1 MDDGRQHEPEKKLRT
16 GFSTGSCAA
25 AAAKAA
31 TAALLSGKSQSEVT
45 ILLPNRTP
53 VRFTVARCEL
63 STRSATCSIIKDAG
77 DDPDVTHGAE
87 ICATVELSEEPAI
100 ALIGGEGVGKVTRVG
115 LGLEI
120 GEPDITRV
128 PRRMITESVRHALD
142 EQKRG
147 DVGARVTIWVPNGA
161 ELAKKT
167 LLPRLGVIGG
177 IGILGSN
184 GLVTPF
190 STAAF
195 RASIARAIDVALSA
209 GQRELVFTTGG
220 QSEKFA
226 MALLPHLPELAFI
239 EMGDFAGYAVSS
251 AARRGVSHAI
261 FAGMIGKLS
270 KIADGKKMTHAA
282 GSKVNLELLAGMAR
296 KLGAPAPVAAQIE
309 GANTARHA
317 LELALSAGFAALAD
331 EVCAAAAEHLRHFA
345 GADLPV
351 SVMLTDFDGKL
362 LGLYAADPA
371 LSHLLK
377 ENRPGN
383 VRV

>member
-1 MDDGRQHEPEKKLRT
+1 MAQGGKQLESEKKLRT

-31 TAALLSGKSQSEVT
+31 TAALLADKAQSEVT

-53 VRFTVARCEL
+53 VRFAVARCEFDA
-63 STRSATCSIIKDAG
+63 RSATCSVIKDAG

-87 ICATVELSEEPAI
+87 IFATVELNEEPAI
-100 ALIGGEGVGKVTRVG
+100 AIAGGEGVGKVTRAG
-115 LGLEI
+115 LGLEV

-128 PRRMITESVRHALD
+128 PRRMITESVRQALTD
-142 EQKRG
+142 EKRG
-147 DVGARVTIWVPNGA
+147 ETGARVTISVPNGA

-167 LLPRLGVIGG
+167 LLARLGVVGG

-226 MALLPHLPELAFI
+226 MALLPHLTETAFI
-239 EMGDFAGYAVSS
+239 EMGDFAGYAANW
-251 AARRGVSHAI
+251 AARKGVRHAI

-282 GSKVNLELLAGMAR
+282 GSKVNLELLAAMAR
-296 KLGAPAPVAAQIE
+296 KLGADAPIAAQIE
-309 GANTARHA
+309 AANTARHA
-317 LELALSAGFAALAD
+317 LEIALAGGLDALPD
-331 EVCAAAAEHLRHFA
+331 EVCAAAAEHLRRFA
-345 GADLPV
+345 GAALPI

-362 LGLYAADPA
+362 LGLYAGDPA
-371 LSHLLK
+371 LNDLK
-377 ENRPGN
+377 GARPGDA
-383 VRV
+383 RA

>member
-1 MDDGRQHEPEKKLRT
+1 MAQANKQLEPKKQLRT

-31 TAALLSGKSQSEVT
+31 TTALLTKTAQSEVT

-53 VRFTVARCEL
+53 ARFAVARCE
-63 STRSATCSIIKDAG
+63 SDAHSATCSIIKDAG
-77 DDPDVTHGAE
+77 DDPDVTHGAA
-87 ICATVELSEEPAI
+87 IFATVELSEDPAI
-100 ALIGGEGVGKVTRVG
+100 TILGGEGVGKVTRAG
-115 LGLEI
+115 LGLEV

-128 PRRMITESVRHALD
+128 PRRMISESVRQALD
-142 EQKRG
+142 DLKRG
-147 DVGARVTIWVPNGA
+147 DLGARVTISVPNGA

-167 LLPRLGVIGG
+167 LLARLGVIGG

-226 MALLPHLPELAFI
+226 MALLPHLPEVAFI
-239 EMGDFAGYAVSS
+239 EMGDFAGYAANW
-251 AARRGVSHAI
+251 AARKGVRHAI

-282 GSKVNLELLAGMAR
+282 GSKVNLGLLAGMAL
-296 KLGAPAPVAAQIE
+296 KLGADPQLAAQIE
-309 GANTARHA
+309 NANTARHA
-317 LELALSAGFAALAD
+317 LEIALAGGLTALAD
-331 EVCAAAAEHLRHFA
+331 QVCTAAAEHLRRFA
-345 GADLPV
+345 GEPLAI

-362 LGLYAADPA
+362 LGLYAADAA
-371 LSHLLK
+371 LEHLK
-377 ENRPGN
+377 ESRPN
-383 VRV
+383 DARA

>member
-1 MDDGRQHEPEKKLRT
+1 VSQGERQVEPEKKLRP

-31 TAALLSGKSQSEVT
+31 TAALLAGRPQSEVT

-53 VRFTVARCEL
+53 VRFAVARCEFDA
-63 STRSATCSIIKDAG
+63 RSATCSVIKDAG

-87 ICATVELSEEPAI
+87 IFASVELSEEPTIQI
-100 ALIGGEGVGKVTRVG
+100 AGGEGVGKVTRVG
-115 LGLEI
+115 LGLEV

-128 PRRMITESVRHALD
+128 PRRMITESVRQALAD
-142 EQKRG
+142 QKRN
-147 DVGARVTIWVPNGA
+147 DAGARVTIFVPNGV

-167 LLPRLGVIGG
+167 LLARLGVIGG

-226 MALLPHLPELAFI
+226 MALLPHLSEIAFI
-239 EMGDFAGYAVSS
+239 EMGDFAGHAANW
-251 AARRGVSHAI
+251 AARKGVRHAI

-282 GSKVNLELLAGMAR
+282 GSKVNLKLLADMAR
-296 KLGAPAPVAAQIE
+296 KLGGAEALAAQIE
-309 GANTARHA
+309 AANTARHA
-317 LELALSAGFAALAD
+317 LEIALASGLNALPD
-331 EVCAAAAEHLRHFA
+331 EVCATAADHLRRFA
-345 GADLPV
+345 GSELAV
-351 SVMLTDFDGKL
+351 SVILTDFDGKL

-371 LSHLLK
+371 LEHLRAARAGDA
-377 ENRPGN
+377 RP
-383 VRV
+383 